1 MLSALKQN
9 LRTFPWMQQIVC
21 LAPLGAVLACLAL
34 FVGTGNDIAR
44 EFYRLRAL
52 HPELTQGIRMFS
64 AWTQNVFYAF
74 WFILLVYS
82 LRVKKKGLARRAF
95 YFFVVQAV
103 CSFVLVRVLKVAFG
117 FPRPYATLA
126 GAGIVPFSFD
136 ASQHSFPSGHTTTVA
151 ISAYCT
157 ASLGADLLLSLFM
170 GLVLAGIGFS
180 RIYLGMHHILDVSAA
195 LMLGAFGNFCFHYL
209 CNRGST

>member
-1 MLSALKQN
+1 MRSALKQN

-74 WFILLVYS
+74 WLILLIYG
-82 LRVKKKGLARRAF
+82 LRVKKKDLARRAL
-95 YFFVVQAV
+95 YFFVVQGV
-103 CSFVLVRVLKVAFG
+103 FSFVLVRVFKVALG

-126 GAGIVPFSFD
+126 GAGVVPFSFD
-136 ASQHSFPSGHTTTVA
+136 TSQHSFPSGHTTTVA
-151 ISAYCT
+151 ISACCT

-180 RIYLGMHHILDVSAA
+180 RIYLGMHHILDVSAG
-195 LMLGAFGNFCFHYL
+195 LAFGVLGNFCFHYL
-209 CNRGST
+209 CNRGLT